1 VTSLWHSADYDLR
14 MPRRVVNL
22 ALLVAV
28 PLLAAT
34 GLLAW
39 VTTAPTAEALLVIH
53 RIAGSAM
60 VLGLA
65 WKYGIARRS
74 VRRRASAG
82 PDVSLALGGLASVA
96 LLLVL
101 GLGLSWSIG
110 IVSFDRPLAYSL
122 LNVHVF
128 AGIALVPLMV
138 AHAARRWESRPAIAD
153 LGGRRIALRAFA
165 VGVGAIVATAALDR
179 VGLPRRATGSRA
191 AAADS
196 GNDFPLTIWAFDS
209 VPTIDV
215 ATWRMQVDGN
225 VASPGEVGYDELLAF
240 PSTEREAVLDCT
252 GGWWTEQRWR
262 GVTLADLLARHG
274 VRASAQRIEVV
285 SQTGHAW
292 SFPIAEAG
300 RLLIATHV
308 GGETLTAGHGYPA
321 RLIAPDH
328 RGFQWIKWVSHV
340 HVA

>member
-1 VTSLWHSADYDLR
+1 
-14 MPRRVVNL
+14 VNL
-22 ALLVAV
+22 ALLVVV
-28 PLLAAT
+28 PLLVAT

-39 VTTAPTAEALLVIH
+39 ITSGAVANALLVMH
-53 RIAGSAM
+53 RVAG
-60 VLGLA
+60 VGVVIVLA

-74 VRRRASAG
+74 VRRRSRG
-82 PDVSLALGGLASVA
+82 GSPLSLVMGGLASVG

-101 GLGLSWSIG
+101 GLGLAWSIG

-128 AGIALVPLMV
+128 VGVALVPLMV
-138 AHAARRWESRPAIAD
+138 AHAARRWESRPAVAD
-153 LGGRRIALRAFA
+153 LGSRRVALRVLA
-165 VGVGAIVATAALDR
+165 VGIGAVVTTVALDR
-179 VGLPRRATGSRA
+179 IGLARRSTGSRA
-191 AAADS
+191 AAAFS
-196 GNDFPLTIWAFDS
+196 GNDFPLTIWAFDA
-209 VPTIDV
+209 PPAIDV
-215 ATWRMQVDGN
+215 AIWRLQVDGA
-225 VASPGEVGYDELLAF
+225 VASPGAIAYDDLLAMPF
-240 PSTEREAVLDCT
+240 TERDAILDCT

-274 VRASAQRIEVV
+274 VRASAQRVDVV

-292 SFPIAEAG
+292 SFPIVEAE

-308 GGETLTAGHGYPA
+308 GGETLSTGHGYPA

-328 RGFQWIKWVSHV
+328 RGFQWIKWVTQV

>member
-1 VTSLWHSADYDLR
+1 
-14 MPRRVVNL
+14 MPRRLVNL
-22 ALLVAV
+22 ALLVVV
-28 PLLAAT
+28 PLLVAT

-39 VTTAPTAEALLVIH
+39 VTTDAAANALLVVH
-53 RIAGSAM
+53 RVAGVGV
-60 VLGLA
+60 VLVLA

-74 VRRRASAG
+74 VRRRSHTG
-82 PDVSLALGGLASVA
+82 NALSVVVGGLASVA

-101 GLGLSWSIG
+101 GLGLAWSVG

-128 AGIALVPLMV
+128 VGVALVPLMV
-138 AHAARRWESRPAIAD
+138 AHAARRWESRPAVAD
-153 LGGRRIALRAFA
+153 LGGRRVALRAL
-165 VGVGAIVATAALDR
+165 GVGIGAVVATAALDG
-179 VGLPRRATGSRA
+179 VGLARRWTGSRA
-191 AAADS
+191 AAAFS
-196 GNDFPLTIWAFDS
+196 KNDFPLTIWALDA
-209 VPTIDV
+209 VPEIDV
-215 ATWRMQVDGN
+215 AHWRMHVDGE
-225 VASPGEVGYDELLAF
+225 VASPGAIAYDELLAMPF
-240 PSTEREAVLDCT
+240 TERDAVLDCT

-274 VRASAQRIEVV
+274 VRASAQRVDVV

-292 SFPIAEAG
+292 SFSIGEAD

-308 GGETLTAGHGYPA
+308 GDETLSSGHGYPA

>member
-1 VTSLWHSADYDLR
+1 
-14 MPRRVVNL
+14 MPRRLVNL

-28 PLLAAT
+28 PLLVAT

-39 VTTAPTAEALLVIH
+39 VMPRPTADALLVLH
-53 RIAGSAM
+53 RVAGVGL
-60 VLGLA
+60 VLVLA

-74 VRRRASAG
+74 VRRRARG
-82 PDVSLALGGLASVA
+82 GLDVSLAVGGFASIA

-101 GLGLSWSIG
+101 GIGLAWSIG

-128 AGIALVPLMV
+128 VGVALVPLMV
-138 AHAARRWESRPAIAD
+138 AHAARRRESWPAVAD
-153 LGGRRIALRAFA
+153 LTGRRFALRALA
-165 VGVGAIVATAALDR
+165 VGVGAVVATAALDR
-179 VGLPRRATGSRA
+179 VGLARRSTGSRA
-191 AAADS
+191 AAAFS
-196 GNDFPLTIWAFDS
+196 GNDFLLTIWAFDA
-209 VPTIDV
+209 VPAIDV
-215 ATWRMQVDGN
+215 ATWRMRVDGE
-225 VASPGEVGYDELLAF
+225 VASPGAIGYEELLGLPF
-240 PSTEREAVLDCT
+240 TERDAVLDCT

-274 VRASAQRIEVV
+274 LRASAKRVDIV
-285 SQTGHAW
+285 SLTGHAW
-292 SFPIAEAG
+292 SFPIAEAD

-308 GGETLTAGHGYPA
+308 GGETLSAGHGYPA

>member
-1 VTSLWHSADYDLR
+1 
-14 MPRRVVNL
+14 MPRRLVNL
-22 ALLVAV
+22 ALLVVV
-28 PLLAAT
+28 PLLVAT

-39 VTTAPTAEALLVIH
+39 VTTGVTANALLVMH
-53 RIAGSAM
+53 RVAGVGV
-60 VLGLA
+60 VLTLA

-74 VRRRASAG
+74 VRRRSRGGNAL
-82 PDVSLALGGLASVA
+82 SLVAGGLASVA

-101 GLGLSWSIG
+101 GLGLAWSVG

-128 AGIALVPLMV
+128 VGVALVPLMV
-138 AHAARRWESRPAIAD
+138 AHAARRWESRPAVAD
-153 LGGRRIALRAFA
+153 LGGRRVALRALA
-165 VGVGAIVATAALDR
+165 VGIGAVVATAALDG
-179 VGLPRRATGSRA
+179 VGLARRWTGSRA
-191 AAADS
+191 ASAFS
-196 GNDFPLTIWAFDS
+196 GNDFPLTIWAFDA
-209 VPTIDV
+209 VPAIDV
-215 ATWRMQVDGN
+215 AVWRMHVDGE
-225 VASPGEVGYDELLAF
+225 VASPGAIAYGELLAMPF
-240 PSTEREAVLDCT
+240 TERDAVLDCT

-274 VRASAQRIEVV
+274 VRASAQRVDVV

-292 SFPIAEAG
+292 SFPIGEAD

-308 GGETLTAGHGYPA
+308 GGETLTDGHGYPA

-328 RGFQWIKWVSHV
+328 RGFQWIKWVTHV